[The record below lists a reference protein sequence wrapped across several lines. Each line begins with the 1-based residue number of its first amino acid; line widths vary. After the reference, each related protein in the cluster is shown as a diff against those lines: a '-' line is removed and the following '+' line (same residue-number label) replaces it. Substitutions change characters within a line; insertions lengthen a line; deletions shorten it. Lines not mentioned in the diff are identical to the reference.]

1 MQVEM
6 GWFCAFWIKII
17 RLLDHYTRQHLSR
30 YYLIWQELQLDYL
43 FKKKINIPFK
53 NFYNFQWTNPI
64 LFLPYQCKSAINTRT
79 QTQRWLKFT
88 HGAKFS
94 ISQLLIKIV
103 WIRDRVEGGI
113 KKISTTSWAKFQGAK
128 IWFFFWFYF
137 AFQIS
142 VFEISHIWWC
152 HPAADI
158 ISFGPRIYLLCC
170 LSFFF
175 QLFYVCI

>member
-1 MQVEM
+1 M
-6 GWFCAFWIKII
+6 
-17 RLLDHYTRQHLSR
+17 LLNMTRAPIGLPI
-30 YYLIWQELQLDYL
+30 YI
-43 FKKKINIPFK
+43 FKKIHSIKKLLQFSMKQSNSF
-53 NFYNFQWTNPI
+53 
-64 LFLPYQCKSAINTRT
+64 FLPYQCKSAINTRT

-88 HGAKFS
+88 HGVKFS
-94 ISQLLIKIV
+94 VSQLLIKIV

-128 IWFFFWFYF
+128 IWIFFWFYF